1 MDGVS
6 IYESRL
12 SMGEKLA
19 RKILKI
25 LPDLDIDVVMPV
37 PDTSRTSALKC
48 SYTLRKPYREGFIK
62 NRYIHRTFI
71 MPVIY
76 HYDMKLVYLSPLCYV
91 NTSFF

>member
-6 IYESRL
+6 VYESRL
-12 SMGEKLA
+12 IMGEKLA
-19 RKILKI
+19 KKILKM

-48 SYTLRKPYREGFIK
+48 SYTLCKPYREGFIK

-71 MPVIY
+71 MPVI
-76 HYDMKLVYLSPLCYV
+76 K
-91 NTSFF
+91 